1 MARSELTVMIGGEAG
16 QGLVTIGQTLAKSLT
31 RAGYHIVVGQS
42 YMSRIRG
49 GHNTF
54 SIRASAD
61 QIAAQ
66 REGVD
71 LLIALNQETVAL
83 HENELSPGALVLA
96 DTGLTCGMAPCLSI
110 PYDDLAPK
118 RYVNT
123 LALGVAAYLMGLGRD
138 HVQAMLAATLKKQP
152 HDVIEAN
159 ADALDKAWAW
169 AQEQK
174 TRFETLPKVDAK
186 GERLL
191 MGGNEAI
198 ALGAMAA
205 GAKFC
210 AFYPMTPST
219 SVALT
224 LVANAKKMGMV
235 VEQAEDEIAAINM
248 VVGASYAGAPSIV
261 TTSGGGFALMGEGVS
276 LAGMTET
283 PVVIVV
289 IQRPGPATGLPT
301 RTEQGDL
308 ELVLYAGHGEFP
320 RAVLTPGSVEE
331 CFELAAK
338 AFLLAEKYQGP
349 VFVLGDQFM
358 ADSLRAVEPFDL
370 DAVEQVKP
378 GLRQLGQGQKYQR
391 YEVTPNGISPRAIP
405 GLGPEL
411 VVADSDEH
419 TPDGHITEDLSV
431 RITMA
436 EKRMHKLGGLIT
448 EALPPLFDGPEDA
461 ELLLACWGSS
471 KGAVSEAATELR
483 EKGVSVAT
491 CHFRQVW
498 PLVGEHFLDRFAE
511 AGRVIMVEGN
521 LTGQLAGLIRR
532 ETGFEVSGI
541 IPRYDGLPMTPEYI
555 IRELEA

>member
-1 MARSELTVMIGGEAG
+1 MAKNGLTIMIGGEAG
-16 QGLVTIGQTLAKSLT
+16 QGLVTIGQVLSKALV
-31 RAGYHIVVGQS
+31 RAGYHIVVGQG

-54 SIRASAD
+54 SIRASA
-61 QIAAQ
+61 QPIAAQ

-71 LLIALNQETVAL
+71 LLVALNQETLSL
-83 HENELSPGALVLA
+83 HENELRPGALVLA
-96 DTGLTCGMAPCLSI
+96 DTGLTCGLAPCLSI
-110 PYDDLAPK
+110 PYKELAPS

-123 LALGVAAYLMGLGRD
+123 LALGVAAHLMGLEKD
-138 HVQAMLAATLKKQP
+138 HVEVVLAATLKKQP
-152 HDVIEAN
+152 EEVIQAN
-159 ADALDKAWAW
+159 KEALDKAWEW
-169 AQEQK
+169 ADGQDA
-174 TRFETLPKVDAK
+174 RFEALPAVQAK
-186 GERLL
+186 QQRLL

-224 LVANAKKMGMV
+224 LVAHAKKMGMV

-248 VVGASYAGAPSIV
+248 VIGASYAGAPSIV

-320 RAVLTPGSVEE
+320 RAVLTPGNVEE
-331 CFELAAK
+331 CFDLAAR
-338 AFLLAEKYQGP
+338 AFVLAEKYQGP
-349 VFVLGDQFM
+349 VFVMGDQFM
-358 ADSLRAVEPFDL
+358 ADSLRAVEPFDV
-370 DAVEQVKP
+370 DAVEQVRP
-378 GLRQLGQGQKYQR
+378 GVRGLEQGQKYQR
-391 YEVTPNGISPRAIP
+391 YEVTPDGVSARAIP
-405 GLGPEL
+405 GLGAEL

-419 TPDGHITEDLSV
+419 TPDGHITEDLGV
-431 RITMA
+431 RVTMA
-436 EKRMHKLGGLIT
+436 EKRMQKLTGLID
-448 EALPPLFDGPEDA
+448 EALPPVFDGPEDA
-461 ELLLACWGSS
+461 ELILACWGSS
-471 KGAVSEAATELR
+471 KGAVDEAAAELR
-483 EKGVSVAT
+483 ENGLSVAT

-498 PLVGEHFLDRFAE
+498 PLVGEHFLDRFE
-511 AGRVIMVEGN
+511 QAGRVVMAEGN

-541 IPRYDGLPMTPEYI
+541 IPRYDGLPLTPEYI
-555 IRELEA
+555 LRELDA